1 MFVFIFSLSLVVYLS
16 YLSTL
21 TILIDWLLVNMET
34 EQ

>member
-1 MFVFIFSLSLVVYLS
+1 MSVFIFSISLVLYLS
-16 YLSTL
+16 YLSSL